1 MMTVVTVLLLQLLLL
16 GEFIMCEMQK
26 PQIIAEQ
33 KPTIE
38 VTGTAIRQ
46 QAPKAGVITVPIEA
60 KAPSQEAA
68 WGKFQDAINQL
79 RQKVGDFGTVGNSL
93 PTEKSEEVSR
103 GLRSVVEYTVTD
115 SIEVEFILP
124 NYGHILDALLNCGLP
139 ISAPRFTYEE
149 QTEVTPELLTQ
160 AAAAAKVN
168 AEAIAAGVH
177 SRLGRLVAINVGHP
191 SRKRVYRPQHEV
203 EWNFGLINRSMS
215 LVDSLN
221 LTEDK
226 LETFN
231 TEIQITV
238 EFEILELQ
246 SDLEA
251 A

>member
-1 MMTVVTVLLLQLLLL
+1 
-16 GEFIMCEMQK
+16 MCEMQK

-46 QAPKAGVITVPIEA
+46 QAPKAGVIWVPLEV
-60 KAPSQEAA
+60 KASTQETA
-68 WGKFQDAINQL
+68 WGKFQDVVNQL
-79 RQKVGDFGTVGNSL
+79 RKEVNEFGTVGNSL

-103 GLRSVVEYTVTD
+103 GLRSGTEYTVTD
-115 SIEVEFILP
+115 NIEVEFIP
-124 NYGHILDALLNCGLP
+124 ANYGHILDALVTCGLP
-139 ISAPRFTYEE
+139 ISAPQFTYEE

-160 AAAAAKVN
+160 ATAAAKVN

-177 SRLGRLVAINVGHP
+177 GRLGRLVAINVGHP

-215 LVDSLN
+215 LVDSLT

-231 TEIQITV
+231 TEIQVTV
-238 EFEILELQ
+238 EFEVIEL
-246 SDLEA
+246 SSTSEA